1 MENIASQ
8 TNLLSMNAAI
18 EAAHAGEAG
27 KGFAVVADEIRKL
40 AENSGEQSKTIST
53 VLKKIKASID
63 KIMSSTDNVLKKFE
77 AIDSSVRI
85 VAEQEENIRNA
96 MEEQG
101 VGSKQILEAIGSVNE
116 ITRLVTDG
124 SHEMLEGSSEVIR
137 ESKNLEKSTQEI
149 TGGMNEMALG
159 AEQINTAINAVNEL
173 CGRNRESIEML
184 VTEVS
189 RFKVD

>member
-63 KIMSSTDNVLKKFE
+63 KIMASTDNVLKKFE

-116 ITRLVTDG
+116 ITRMVTDG

-159 AEQINTAINAVNEL
+159 AEQINSAINAVNEL
-173 CGRNRESIEML
+173 CSRNRESIGML
-184 VTEVS
+184 VKEVS